1 MLLGLL
7 GLLALLWWLLDRHEA
22 RQAAAGLLARRA
34 CRVLRGPG
42 AAGYALS
49 GGCALL
55 VFSNGE
61 SPYVNWELVALFSG
75 PPFAIALL
83 VWLLARKRWNR
94 AA

>member
-1 MLLGLL
+1 MTSSLRAVAA
-7 GLLALLWWLLDRHEA
+7 LALLVMLF
-22 RQAAAGLLARRA
+22 
-34 CRVLRGPG
+34 
-42 AAGYALS
+42 S